1 MVPHP
6 LNNLTWHS
14 EPCHGPPLPHFLL
27 TFLCV
32 PRSLP
37 VPVFLNDFHPIVY
50 CLCAFT
56 GTVLSLWHAFPHT
69 CLANS
74 YLFFKAQR
82 KSLPQ
87 EALWEPC
94 CLCATRALSNTQ
106 PTEQSRLKNRQEN
119 IRACHMWKV
128 KLCFALLQLHMRCAL
143 GYNVKKVFTM
153 HLSIKKKRFGKQC
166 FKERMK
172 FCTPC
177 HSILHWSESAEVVRC
192 PALDTKQP
200 GVWARFVP

>member
-6 LNNLTWHS
+6 LNNLAWHS

-87 EALWEPC
+87 EALREPC

-106 PTEQSRLKNRQEN
+106 PTTEQSRLKNRQEN

-153 HLSIKKKRFGKQC
+153 HLSKKKKGLENSALR
-166 FKERMK
+166 KEWNSAHPAIP
-172 FCTPC
+172 FCT
-177 HSILHWSESAEVVRC
+177 EVSQ
-192 PALDTKQP
+192 LK
-200 GVWARFVP
+200 